1 MTGAACAGRKVGIV
15 DGFDAETA
23 AREVADA
30 LRGLGMPERAAQ
42 EKRYLK
48 SDLEFFGVTVPETR
62 RAVRAAWD
70 GYPGLDAAGMLAW
83 AVALWREP
91 VHERRMAAVEIL
103 IRAAPV
109 LRAADLGTVERL
121 LRESRTWALVD
132 GLSVNVAGQIA
143 LRDPLSWTCVDG
155 WAGDEDFWIRRSAI
169 LALLPGVRAGRPD
182 LARFT
187 RYAEPMLTETE
198 FFIRKAIGWV
208 LREISRRDPVW
219 VAFWTEQH
227 LSGMSGVTF
236 REAIRRLPAGD
247 AGRLRSLR

>member
-1 MTGAACAGRKVGIV
+1 VTGGACAGRRVGFV
-15 DGFDAETA
+15 DRFNAETA

-83 AVALWREP
+83 AVALWCEP

-103 IRAAPV
+103 TRAAPM
-109 LRAADLGTVERL
+109 LRPADLGTVERL

-143 LRDPLSWTCVDG
+143 LRDPLSWTRVDG
-155 WAGDEDFWIRRSAI
+155 WAGDEDFWIRRSAL
-169 LALLPGVRAGRPD
+169 LALLPGVRGGRPD

-227 LSGMSGVTF
+227 ISGMSGVTF
-236 REAIRRLPAGD
+236 REAIRRLPADD

>member
-62 RAVRAAWD
+62 R
-70 GYPGLDAAGMLAW
+70 
-83 AVALWREP
+83 
-91 VHERRMAAVEIL
+91 
-103 IRAAPV
+103 
-109 LRAADLGTVERL
+109 
-121 LRESRTWALVD
+121 
-132 GLSVNVAGQIA
+132 
-143 LRDPLSWTCVDG
+143 
-155 WAGDEDFWIRRSAI
+155 AGDEDFWIRRSAI

-227 LSGMSGVTF
+227 LSGMSG
-236 REAIRRLPAGD
+236 
-247 AGRLRSLR
+247 